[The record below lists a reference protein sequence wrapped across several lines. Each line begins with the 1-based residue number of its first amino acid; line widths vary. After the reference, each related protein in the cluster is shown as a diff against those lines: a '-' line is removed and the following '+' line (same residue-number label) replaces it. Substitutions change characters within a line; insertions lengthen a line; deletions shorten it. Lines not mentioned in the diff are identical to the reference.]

1 MKLPFNLPGQQEK
14 SKAPRLG
21 RISPID
27 VEVSDPIG
35 DWYYFG
41 RVEMWE
47 KEFEFAQKPATEA
60 SFVCKKCNAQYTLPP
75 DARRCPKCSNFLT
88 RASETPKDG
97 EKRRLHFYR
106 LMTNFREDEKIIVTD
121 EDYIQNADQVPY
133 TQTRRGRNRMFQ
145 VIMVAFGMVYALT
158 LYLMALFIQA
168 GPSIIY
174 YTQQVTGLEWDVGNV
189 AFVFISGAMIWAWS
203 ARYHHYVSDWEIQPL
218 RINSVK
224 GNTDFYLLTNSS
236 KLPVFETVLRL
247 GKLEKPAIDDMVA
260 AVRQF
265 EKEEIDRL
273 QSQLEGTRY
282 QLDVTQLQA
291 YVNGEDAQ
299 ETAMVTRNVR
309 VKERM
314 DMMRYVFLTAAVGVI
329 GLIVGV
335 LVFGVGA

>member
-1 MKLPFNLPGQQEK
+1 MRLPFNLPWQRDKGK
-14 SKAPRLG
+14 VPRLG

-35 DWYYFG
+35 GWYYFG

-47 KEFEFAQKPATEA
+47 KEFEFSRKPSEA
-60 SFVCKKCNAQYTLPP
+60 SFLCKKCNIQYVLPP
-75 DARRCPKCSNFLT
+75 DAKRCPKCSSFLG
-88 RASETPKDG
+88 AAEEAPKG
-97 EKRRLHFYR
+97 TEKRKLYFYR

-145 VIMVAFGMVYALT
+145 VILVAFGMVYALT

-168 GPSIIY
+168 GPSIVY

-189 AFVFISGAMIWAWS
+189 AFVFISGAVIWAWA

-224 GNTDFYLLTNSS
+224 VNTDFYLLTNSS

-273 QSQLEGTRY
+273 QSQLEATRY
-282 QLDVTQLQA
+282 QLEITQVQG
-291 YVNGEDAQ
+291 YNMGQDAL
-299 ETAMVTRNVR
+299 ETSLVTRTVR
-309 VKERM
+309 VKERQ
-314 DMMRYVFLTAAVGVI
+314 DMMRYAFLTAAVGVI